1 MVKKSKNIDDMVY
14 DIKKEPL
21 NNKKTII
28 AIVLAC
34 IFLIYCI
41 YLLIRLLIN
50 PTDTFIV
57 EKGKIYKEESLTGYI
72 LRDEQIVENG
82 GNTGKIIQLKS
93 EGKKVANGEAIYRYS
108 LENEDELNNKIEQLN
123 IQIQEALQ
131 KENTLFSTD
140 IKLLE
145 NQIEEKA

>member
-14 DIKKEPL
+14 DIKKKPL

-57 EKGKIYKEESLTGYI
+57 EKGKIYKEESNI
-72 LRDEQIVENG
+72 VELRDGIKYLDKAKLTETPNEYEYIIQKDYYEA
-82 GNTGKIIQLKS
+82 NTLAVDDVICIGDGTNNITDDCLFVKIIDS
-93 EGKKVANGEAIYRYS
+93 
-108 LENEDELNNKIEQLN
+108 
-123 IQIQEALQ
+123 
-131 KENTLFSTD
+131 
-140 IKLLE
+140 IKD
-145 NQIEEKA
+145 EKA